1 MKGNDY
7 MNEVFT
13 LDREF
18 LFKSNIYEIDSI
30 SVEQNYDIDGSIIN
44 GDFIVSGCYR
54 LHEIS
59 INKEDFSFKI
69 PFKYELKSNINLDS
83 VKLDITDFNYDF
95 NNKDELDVHI
105 EYIISA
111 EESIKVFDD
120 EEKLDEFLNSN
131 DYDVVDLRENEINN
145 EIMIPTVSDEASSGE
160 DISKDMIINSINGDD
175 EYILYHI
182 HTVGIN
188 DSIETITKKYNISV
202 NSLKEYNEFD
212 NLELNMKLIIPNE
225 EL

>member
-1 MKGNDY
+1 MNDF
-7 MNEVFT
+7 FT

-18 LFKSNIYEIDSI
+18 LFRTNIYEIDSI

-44 GDFIVSGCYR
+44 GDFIVAGSYR

-69 PFKYELKSNINLDS
+69 PFKHELKSNINLDT
-83 VKLDITDFNYDF
+83 VKLDINDFNYNF
-95 NNKDELDVHI
+95 NNKDELSVHI
-105 EYIISA
+105 EYIITA
-111 EESIKVFDD
+111 DESIKVFED
-120 EEKLDEFLNSN
+120 EEKLDDFLNSN
-131 DYDVVDLRENEINN
+131 DYDVVDLREDNEIKMPIITKEEDTISSNN
-145 EIMIPTVSDEASSGE
+145 EID
-160 DISKDMIINSINGDD
+160 KDMIINSINGDD
-175 EYILYHI
+175 EYVLYHV

-188 DSIETITKKYNISV
+188 DSIESITKKYNISV
-202 NSLKEYNEFD
+202 NTLKEYNNID

>member
-1 MKGNDY
+1 

-18 LFKSNIYEIDSI
+18 LFRTNIYEIDSI
-30 SVEQNYDIDGSIIN
+30 SVEQNYDIDSSIIN
-44 GDFIVSGCYR
+44 GEFIVAGSYR

-69 PFKYELKSNINLDS
+69 PFKHELKSNINLDT
-83 VKLDITDFNYDF
+83 VKLDINDFNYNF
-95 NNKDELDVHI
+95 NNKDELSVHI
-105 EYIISA
+105 EYIITA
-111 EESIKVFDD
+111 EESIKVFED
-120 EEKLDEFLNSN
+120 EEKLDDFLNSN
-131 DYDVVDLRENEINN
+131 DYDVVDLREDNEIKMPTITKEEDTISSNN
-145 EIMIPTVSDEASSGE
+145 EID
-160 DISKDMIINSINGDD
+160 KDMIINSINGDD
-175 EYILYHI
+175 EYVLYHV

-188 DSIETITKKYNISV
+188 DSIESITKKYNISI
-202 NSLKEYNEFD
+202 NTLKEYNNID